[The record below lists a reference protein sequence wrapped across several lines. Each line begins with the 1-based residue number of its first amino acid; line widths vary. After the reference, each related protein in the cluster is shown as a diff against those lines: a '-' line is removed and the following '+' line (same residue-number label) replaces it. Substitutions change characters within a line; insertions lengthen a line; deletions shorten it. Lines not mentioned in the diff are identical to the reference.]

1 MYRLTKSPKDFE
13 LYFFKDLEDL
23 TLEECRENVQM
34 LEYLVHKE
42 VNFHIREKFMQYIGQ
57 LSSRLAELSTTRQA
71 C

>member
-1 MYRLTKSPKDFE
+1 MYRITKSPKDFE

-23 TLEECRENVQM
+23 SLEECRENVQM

-42 VNFHIREKFMQYIGQ
+42 VNFHIREKFMHYIAQ
-57 LSSRLAELSTTRQA
+57 LSSRQAELSAIRQA